1 MRTPYVQQWNLTF
14 KRQLGTDSY
23 AEIAYVGSKGT
34 KIISARDINQPAAS
48 PVRPNPRPVPQFADI
63 VYIESRGSSSYNSLQ
78 AKFQQRLRAGASAI
92 ISYTYGKSLDDN
104 STFFSSYGDSNFPQ
118 NSANPRAERGRS
130 NFDLRHRFSMGY
142 SLDLPFG
149 KERRFLS
156 NRNFIS
162 KMFSGWSTYGIITL
176 QSGRPFT
183 VALLPEN
190 DNSNTGMA
198 SLGFGAN
205 NRPNRI
211 SSGKL
216 PNPGPDAWFDTSA
229 FVTADYGNFGNSG
242 RNILDGPGYC
252 DFSAS
257 VMKDSKV
264 REGLNLQ
271 FRAELFNAFNHV
283 NFDLPDSFLGS
294 PTFGR
299 INSAQSPRLIQ
310 FGLKIIY

>member
-1 MRTPYVQQWNLTF
+1 M
-14 KRQLGTDSY
+14 
-23 AEIAYVGSKGT
+23 
-34 KIISARDINQPAAS
+34 
-48 PVRPNPRPVPQFADI
+48 
-63 VYIESRGSSSYNSLQ
+63 Q
-78 AKFQQRLRAGASAI
+78 AKFQQRLHAGASAI
-92 ISYTYGKSLDDN
+92 ISYTYAKSLDDN
-104 STFFSSYGDSNFPQ
+104 STFFSSDGDSSFPQ
-118 NSANPRAERGRS
+118 NSANPQAERGRS
-130 NFDLRHRFSMGY
+130 SFDLRHRFSMGY

-156 NRNFIS
+156 NGNFIS
-162 KMFSGWSTYGIITL
+162 RVFSGWSTYGIITL

-183 VALLPEN
+183 VALLPDN
-190 DNSNTGMA
+190 DNSNTGRA

-216 PNPGPDAWFDTSA
+216 SDPGPDAWFDTSA
-229 FVTADYGNFGNSG
+229 FVIADYGSFGNSG
-242 RNILDGPGYC
+242 RNILDGPRYC

-257 VMKDSKV
+257 VIKDSKV
-264 REGLNLQ
+264 RDGLNLQ
-271 FRAELFNAFNHV
+271 FRVEFFNAFNHV

-294 PTFGR
+294 STFGH